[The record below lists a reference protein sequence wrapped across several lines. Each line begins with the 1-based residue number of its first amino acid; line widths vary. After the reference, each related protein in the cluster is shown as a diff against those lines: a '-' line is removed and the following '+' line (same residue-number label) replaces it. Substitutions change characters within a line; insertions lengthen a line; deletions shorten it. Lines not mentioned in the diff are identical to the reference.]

1 MTVKLIA
8 ELCQNHLG
16 DFARVKEMV
25 DRAVEAG
32 ATHVKIQ
39 HIYSENLTF
48 RPQFE
53 EGLKQDKKTYAIKRP
68 FKAEYERL
76 KGLELSD
83 EKCREFVEY
92 VKSKGAVPLTTCFA
106 RDSIPAIKK
115 QGFKA
120 VKVASYDCASYQMLR
135 ELAEE
140 FDELIVSTG
149 ASYMNEI
156 EKAAEVLKKHGNY
169 SFLHCVTIY
178 PTPLEQ
184 MHLSRIKW
192 LRNYCPQVG
201 FSDHSLIKRDGLLAS
216 KAALSLGADIVE
228 RHFTTLEADQSKD
241 GPVSIKP
248 EQVRELAQFS
258 AMDSKEQLKEVEE
271 QHPGLMEKVIG
282 DPFRE
287 LSEEE
292 LLNRDYYRGRFATP
306 LFKEEHAASK
316 MIFNWEETPLC
327 RPK

>member
-1 MTVKLIA
+1 MAVKIIA

-16 DFARVKEMV
+16 DFELVKEMV
-25 DRAVEAG
+25 DQAVEAG

-39 HIYSENLTF
+39 HIYTENLTF

-53 EGLKQDKKTYAIKRP
+53 SGLEQDGKTYAIKRP
-68 FKAEYERL
+68 FKPEYERL
-76 KGLELSD
+76 KGLELTAD
-83 EKCREFVEY
+83 QCRGFVDY
-92 VKSKGAVPLTTCFA
+92 VKEKGATPLTTCFA
-106 RDSIPAIKK
+106 RGSIPAIKE
-115 QGFKA
+115 QGFRA

-149 ASYMNEI
+149 ASYINEI
-156 EKAAEVLKKHGNY
+156 EKAVEVLSKHGNY

-178 PTPLEQ
+178 PTPLEE

-192 LRNYCPQVG
+192 LHNYCPQVG
-201 FSDHSLIKRDGLLAS
+201 FSDHSLVKRDGLLAGQ
-216 KAALSLGADIVE
+216 AALAIGADIVE
-228 RHFTTLEADQSKD
+228 RHFTILEADQSKD

-258 AMDSKEQLKEVEE
+258 TLGSKEQLKTLEKE
-271 QHPGLMEKVIG
+271 HPGLMEKLIG
-282 DPFRE
+282 DPLRE
-287 LSEEE
+287 LSDEE

-306 LFKEEHAASK
+306 RFKGEHAASK
-316 MIFNWEETPLC
+316 MIFNWEETPIC